1 MRILFCQWD
10 SICEEDM
17 EQALRAL
24 QIDVLVWKHEISHVD
39 YDTEYMN
46 ILIQRVLEESVDYVF
61 SVNFVPIIARACQI
75 LRVRYISW
83 TVDSPLFQLNSAV
96 LSSPYNRIFL
106 FDYRMYEQYYPKA
119 PANIYYLPLAGNP
132 DKYDAIIDTMTTEEA
147 ERYSHDVCFVG
158 SLYTEK
164 CPYNQIKNIPPH
176 LDGYVHG
183 MIMAQHMVG
192 STNILYESMSKEC
205 KEFFDKIVAEE
216 NLGTD
221 YDVDYKEVTANH
233 YLGIKCSEVERK
245 RFLFLLSQEFDT
257 YLYTL
262 SDTREIPN
270 VHNMGVADSRT
281 MMPKIFRQ
289 SRINLNM
296 TARTIRTGLSQ
307 RVFDVMA
314 AGGFL
319 LTNRQ
324 LEVTE
329 YFQDGVEL
337 ATFDTEE
344 ELMEKV
350 RYYLEHEE
358 ERQAVARAGYEAVRR
373 EHTFVTR
380 FRQMFGMLGEECQ

>member
-17 EQALRAL
+17 EQALREL
-24 QIDVLVWKHEISHVD
+24 QLDLYIWKQDISHVD
-39 YDTEYMN
+39 YDTKYMN
-46 ILIQRVLEESVDYVF
+46 MFIQKVLEQPVDYVF
-61 SVNFVPIIARACQI
+61 TVNFVPIIARACQI
-75 LRVRYISW
+75 LKVRYISW
-83 TVDSPLFQLNSAV
+83 TVDSPLFQLNSSA

-132 DKYDAIIDTMTTEEA
+132 DKYDTVINTMTTEEA
-147 ERYSHDVCFVG
+147 QRYGHDVCFVG

-164 CPYNQIKNIPPH
+164 CPYNKVENIPPR

-205 KEFFDKIVAEE
+205 EEFFNDIVKVED
-216 NLGTD
+216 LGD
-221 YDVDYKEVTANH
+221 YDMDYKEVIANH

-262 SDTREIPN
+262 SDTKEIPG
-270 VHNMGVADSRT
+270 VHNMGPADSRT

-337 ATFDTEE
+337 VTFETEE

-350 RYYLEHEE
+350 RYYLEHED

-373 EHTFVTR
+373 EHTFVIR
-380 FRQMFGMLGEECQ
+380 FQQMFGMLGEECR